1 MKKITLLILALVV
14 VSTLLIAGCTMPQT
28 LPAPTAKPTAT
39 PAATTAASTVGC
51 AVYTKDPDSSE
62 RTLHENLLESQYCE
76 IWVTCSAVGNLVYN
90 TAGVNN
96 VANPLDSCPKEQWS
110 TFNSTQMIE
119 QARVD
124 GVYLNGP
131 RGWTIDKVDLPTSTK
146 VRDFQGIKATWWT
159 SSTNQGKMPQYTR
172 VDVQRDSQITFN
184 AGTPLFIMD
193 TPDNTTC
200 VMKSWSMIVDKSL
213 TYDDLFNLSSRIKP
227 PAGFKYR
234 VATYDQ
240 PLVMTP
246 VNGIQSIVQD
256 ELENTYDC
264 CDPGVCSIKP

>member
-39 PAATTAASTVGC
+39 PAATTASTVGC
-51 AVYTKDPDSSE
+51 AVYPKDPDSTE
-62 RTLHENLLESQYCE
+62 RTTHENLVGSQYCE

-90 TAGVNN
+90 TASVNN
-96 VANPLDSCPKEQWS
+96 VANPKDSCPKEQWS
-110 TFNSTQMIE
+110 TFNSTQMAE

-124 GVYLNGP
+124 GVYFNAP
-131 RGWTIDKVDLPTSTK
+131 RGWTIDKVVLPTSTK

-159 SSTNQGKMPQYTR
+159 TSSAQGKLPQYTR
-172 VDVQRDSQITFN
+172 VNVQRDSQITFN

-193 TPDNTTC
+193 DPTGMSC

-213 TYDDLFNLSSRIKP
+213 TYNDLFNLSSRIKP

-234 VATYDQ
+234 VATHDQ

-246 VNGIQSIVQD
+246 VNGTQSILQD